1 MAIKLLCK
9 TKTHKHMKKLIFL
22 LLCTATL
29 GLVSCKKDTI
39 VQNILP
45 RTIIYDIPPSGW
57 KTSDGGRTYFTTIN
71 VPENNDSFNQSGG
84 VIVSLSFDSQRKVYD
99 ALPNVVDG
107 FSYNFTSEPG
117 YITIFMEDV
126 NRQVITPP
134 SGTIRSKIVLVDS
147 EIID

>member
-1 MAIKLLCK
+1 
-9 TKTHKHMKKLIFL
+9 MKKLIFL

-39 VQNILP
+39 VQNVLP
-45 RTIIYDIPPSGW
+45 RTILYDIPPSGW
-57 KTSDGGRTYFTTIN
+57 KTSDNGKTYFTTIN

-99 ALPNVVDG
+99 ALPNVVGG

-117 YITIFMEDV
+117 YVVIFVEDIDGV
-126 NRQVITPP
+126 VFTPP